1 MSSSVPA
8 PESQAKSEA
17 QREWDQTA
25 HLAAEGTDPDL
36 VPGQEDVSS
45 TRGGSD
51 PFPFHADPW
60 YAKATVLS
68 VVFLPLIALGYA
80 IFRLWGNGI
89 GSMEVGLLVGFW
101 AFTGLGISVGYHRML
116 THRAIDAKA
125 PARFMLLVAGAMSL
139 QGPPAD
145 WAATHIR
152 HHAKADRE
160 GDPHSP
166 LEGFWHAHTA
176 WLVRDRF
183 VREGLAHDKLMADP
197 VTAFI
202 QKTWALWVL
211 LSFGLPALLG
221 FLITG
226 SWWGALDGLV
236 WGGLLRVFIGH
247 HITWSVNSVTHMFGT
262 RPFKTTDR
270 ATNNWLIGLIGWG
283 EGWHNN
289 HHAFPRAA
297 FIGMRWY
304 QIDFGGWLIVT
315 LKGLGQIKS
324 IWMPTKEERLA
335 KRRNQ
340 KALKQAAKGSGA

>member
-1 MSSSVPA
+1 M
-8 PESQAKSEA
+8 EA
-17 QREWDQTA
+17 QEKVQ
-25 HLAAEGTDPDL
+25 EG
-36 VPGQEDVSS
+36 GHA
-45 TRGGSD
+45 D
-51 PFPFHADPW
+51 PFPFHNDPW
-60 YAKATVLS
+60 HAKALVLL
-68 VVFLPLIALGYA
+68 VVFLPLAALGYA
-80 IFRLWGNGI
+80 IVRLWGNGF
-89 GSMEVGLLVGFW
+89 GGLELGLLLGFW

-116 THRAIDAKA
+116 THRALDTSA

-197 VTAFI
+197 ITRFV

-211 LSFGLPALLG
+211 LSFGAPALIGGLVA
-221 FLITG
+221 G

-270 ATNNWLIGLIGWG
+270 ASNNFLIGLLGWG

-289 HHAFPRAA
+289 HHAFPNAA

-304 QIDFGGWLIVT
+304 QIDFGGWLIRFLQLT
-315 LKGLGQIKS
+315 GQVRKLS
-324 IWMPTKEERLA
+324 QPTKAE
-335 KRRNQ
+335 
-340 KALKQAAKGSGA
+340 KQARLRRRRATA